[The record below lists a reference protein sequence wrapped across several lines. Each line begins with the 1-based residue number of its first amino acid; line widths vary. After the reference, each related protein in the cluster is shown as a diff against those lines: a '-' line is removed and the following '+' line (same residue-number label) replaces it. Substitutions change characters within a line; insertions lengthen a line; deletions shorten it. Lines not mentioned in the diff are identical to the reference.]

1 MNNKDVDMQLHQCQQ
16 ELDHVQSCIITL
28 GITSPVAPYL
38 TKYAVIKACGTI
50 EVSFKALIADFCSK
64 RSKKQIKRFISK
76 RIVKGSANPSHDN
89 IVKFLD
95 QFDEDWKK
103 SFQANLKMD
112 PDRTHMLSSLDSL
125 VFARNDFA
133 HGGNPTISMSDV
145 IRHFDY
151 ARKVIEHIDSVVT

>member
-1 MNNKDVDMQLHQCQQ
+1 MNNADVDMLLSQCRL
-16 ELDHVQSCIITL
+16 ELDHVQSCITTL

-38 TKYAVIKACGTI
+38 TKYAVIKACGII
-50 EVSFKALIADFCSK
+50 EVSFKSLIADFCSK
-64 RSKKQIKRFISK
+64 RSKKQIKRFINK
-76 RIVKGSANPSHDN
+76 RFIRGSANPSHEN

-103 SFQANLKMD
+103 AFQANLKVD
-112 PDRTHMLSSLDSL
+112 PEKSHMLSSLDSL
-125 VFARNDFA
+125 VAARNEFA

-151 ARKVIEHIDSVVT
+151 ARKVVEHIDGVVV